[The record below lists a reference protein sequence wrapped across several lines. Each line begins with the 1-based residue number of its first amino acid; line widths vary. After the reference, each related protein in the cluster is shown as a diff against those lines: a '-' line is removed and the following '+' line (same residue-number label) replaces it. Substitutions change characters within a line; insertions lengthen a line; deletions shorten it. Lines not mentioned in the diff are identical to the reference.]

1 MHRSLLTNRNIIFV
15 RLNGNNIMKIVYNKF
30 IPFKGY
36 LAINLFGVLFV
47 RGTRGAT
54 QHRINNRLLTHEEIH
69 TAQMKELGY
78 IFFYL
83 WYFVEYCI
91 IRLFHRKQN
100 CAYHDVSFEEEA
112 YLHEYDYNYLKNRKH
127 YSWVGAIRIKS
138 NHTHTGRGYCQK

>member
-15 RLNGNNIMKIVYNKF
+15 RLNSNNIMKIVYNKF
-30 IPFKGY
+30 IPFEGY

-47 RGTRGAT
+47 RGTREAT
-54 QHRINNRLLTHEEIH
+54 QHKINNRLLTHERIH
-69 TAQMKELGY
+69 TAQMKELAY

-83 WYFVEYCI
+83 WYFVEYGI
-91 IRLFHRKQN
+91 VRLFHRKQG

-112 YLHEYDYNYLKNRKH
+112 YLHENDFNYLENRKH
-127 YSWVGAIRIKS
+127 YSWTKFLKARS